1 MNDWPFFLSR
11 PIGLDWARPLTL
23 PVPGSSSA
31 IAPIAL
37 SLGATVEETALLMA
51 FCMRTSM
58 LDLIVSPPRSSA
70 RWRSSTVAPSAE
82 VLSR

>member
-1 MNDWPFFLSR
+1 MKDWPFFLSR
-11 PIGLDWARPLTL
+11 PIGRDCARPLTL

-37 SLGATVEETALLMA
+37 SLGGLTVEDTALLMA

-70 RWRSSTVAPSAE
+70 RWRSSTVAPSARA
-82 VLSR
+82 S